1 MPEAAAEQAD
11 AQPER
16 TFDRV
21 INVILSIRKEGGE
34 TITKTI
40 TCLQALLEY
49 AHALPWECD
58 PFNRRALRHLG
69 AALEGI
75 NEDTADVASDELESS
90 DVGRNLKT

>member
-1 MPEAAAEQAD
+1 MSK
-11 AQPER
+11 R
-16 TFDRV
+16 
-21 INVILSIRKEGGE
+21 
-34 TITKTI
+34 I

-49 AHALPWECD
+49 VHALPWECD
-58 PFNRRALRHLG
+58 HWNEIGMRHLG